1 MTPDPV
7 AAPGPRPPESILPM
21 PPQQLVDALTRAV
34 AVADTA
40 ARRDAVS
47 AVVATDPTF
56 IDAWAALAELGR
68 DPVEAYAAARVG
80 YHRGLDAL
88 RKNGWRGSG
97 EVRWSQPGNRG
108 FLRCLSLL
116 AQAAGQI
123 GEHDE
128 QQRCELFLVQ
138 LDPSWPPASR

>member
-1 MTPDPV
+1 MAPDPI
-7 AAPGPRPPESILPM
+7 AAPGPRPPETVLPLPPRQSIE
-21 PPQQLVDALTRAV
+21 ALATAV
-34 AVADTA
+34 AVADPSE
-40 ARRDAVS
+40 RRDAVS
-47 AVVATDPTF
+47 AVVAGDPTF

-97 EVRWSQPGNRG
+97 EVRWNQPPNRG

-116 AQAAGQI
+116 AEAAARI

-128 QQRCELFLVQ
+128 QQRCELFLRQ
-138 LDPSWPPASR
+138 LDPTWPPASR